1 MNKISCKQAVLLVL
15 LLVVIGGHTLVAQSI
30 DSLKNIKVTI
40 TFATPPT
47 DFTVAKAPLRF
58 NKTFAFSFQI
68 DDGKKDIYSPGFQ
81 FLNGGTY
88 ADSTYPGLKFTDGC
102 GNDIKFK
109 MSSALFSFAKPGGVY
124 TDGHDPNGPYA
135 TTNVTWPELIEMYQ
149 SGWGV
154 VNHGFSSD
162 IGDSLWYDIARNH
175 SYVKLKMQ
183 QACPGGPDM
192 RMFANPN
199 GVIGYTQVAFD
210 LGYLAC
216 FRQGSSFGRPS
227 LNVVSTWQH
236 HDIEMYRAN
245 LYGAIDLSAL
255 VDAMAVASINGAHHW
270 GVVLTHYITNG
281 QYGYTFPVFK
291 NHMNYI
297 ANTYGKNG
305 LDNVWMATEEEIL
318 EYLLLNDLLDV
329 QTLCNENVLEITFT
343 GNIPADYRFYQT
355 SLLVGAN
362 AIITSITTEGVG
374 SASFVGIG
382 TSDAMINLSWNGRE
396 IVPAQVPANTWVTVA
411 ENSQSQL
418 DANIA
423 LDYIA
428 MVPDGPAK
436 DSLRE
441 RMCNIPG
448 IELPEG
454 FCNIVP
460 VNATIQDEIVPDGE
474 TTCYDAR
481 NTITVAGDGTFFIV
495 QGGGNATMVAGEN
508 IRYLPGTLVE
518 QDGYLHGYIAVDSQ
532 YCSAKSPSFVAAVAG
547 RGEGLPEHN
556 PSFFRVSPNPNNGH
570 FILEVLGN
578 KEMAEVNIDIF
589 NMHGVKLGS
598 EVLQGE
604 KYQKFSLEQEPSG
617 IYFIHVISGNTTEIK
632 KIIKL

>member
-1 MNKISCKQAVLLVL
+1 MNKNICKKAIFFVFMLS
-15 LLVVIGGHTLVAQSI
+15 VIQGYTFVAPPI

-40 TFATPPT
+40 TFSTPPS
-47 DFTVAKAPLRF
+47 DFAVTKAPLRF

-68 DDGKKDIYSPGFQ
+68 DDGKKDIYSPGFL

-102 GNDIKFK
+102 GNDLKFK
-109 MSSALFSFAKPGGVY
+109 MSSALFSFAKQGGVY
-124 TDGHDPNGPYA
+124 IDGHDANGPYA

-149 SGWGV
+149 ADWGV
-154 VNHGFSSD
+154 ANHGLSSD
-162 IGDSLWYDIARNH
+162 IGASLSYDISRNH

-183 QACPGGPDM
+183 QACQGGPDM
-192 RMFANPN
+192 SMFVNPN
-199 GVIGYTQVAFD
+199 GNTGYTQPAFD

-216 FRQGSSFGRPS
+216 FRGGASFGRPG
-227 LNVVSTWQH
+227 LNVVSTWDH
-236 HDIEMYRAN
+236 HHIDMYRAN
-245 LYGAIDLSAL
+245 LYETIDLSAL
-255 VDAMAVASINGAHHW
+255 MDAMAAASINGARHW
-270 GVVLTHYITNG
+270 GVVFTHYITNG
-281 QYGYTFPVFK
+281 TYGYTFPVFK

-305 LDNVWMATEEEIL
+305 LDNMWMATEEEVL
-318 EYLLLNDLLDV
+318 EYLLMNDMLTVQAQLND
-329 QTLCNENVLEITFT
+329 NVLEIKFT
-343 GNIPADYRFYQT
+343 GNIPTDYRFYNT
-355 SLLVGAN
+355 TLLVDAN
-362 AIITSITTEGVG
+362 AVITSITTEGTG
-374 SASFVGIG
+374 AASFIG
-382 TSDAMINLSWNGRE
+382 TGTPAAMINLSWNGRE
-396 IVPAQVPANTWVTVA
+396 VVPAWVPADTWVTVT

-428 MVPDGPAK
+428 MVTDGPAK

-448 IELPEG
+448 IELPGG

-460 VNATIQDEIVPDGE
+460 VNTTIQDEIVSDGE

-481 NTITVAGDGTFFIV
+481 NTITVAGEETYFIV
-495 QGGGNATMVAGEN
+495 QGGGNATMIAGEN

-532 YCSAKSPSFVAAVAG
+532 YCSAKPSSLVAAVTG
-547 RGEGLPEHN
+547 REKGLPEYN
-556 PSFFRVSPNPNNGH
+556 PSFFRVSPNPNQGH
-570 FILEVLGN
+570 FILEVVGN

-589 NMHGVKLGS
+589 NMHGVKLES
-598 EVLQGE
+598 EVLKGE
-604 KYQKFSLEQEPSG
+604 KYQKFSLDQEPSG
-617 IYFIHVISGNTTEIK
+617 IYFIHVISGNTAETK
-632 KIIKL
+632 KIIIL